1 MDIEHLTY
9 LLEMDRCR
17 SLTHASECL
26 YLSVQQLSRSLRAI
40 EEEYQ
45 IKIFERTNLGLKP
58 TAQGEQFIQET
69 KKMLKQ
75 NENLHKMGYVNESD
89 DLLSGTLSIYCSP
102 NVWNKDKSWIG
113 QFVSRY
119 PHIRIDHSIQSATN
133 ILKKI
138 RETPNAVGMYVY
150 WRKDDLQEDMQALRD
165 ECDVYQLSEMPLAV
179 YCSNHHPLA
188 KKNRSVSLK
197 DLADEEIVLY
207 KPYRED
213 EYYLQ
218 KIFLSINK
226 KLPNIKYTVSDKNLI
241 FTLLQETNCIFF
253 ASQIPSNKR
262 EDNLYCV
269 PIKENIKAH
278 HDLLI
283 HKEHRDLPIVQ
294 AFCKVAVEYYDGL
307 L

>member
-26 YLSVQQLSRSLRAI
+26 YLSVQQLSRILRAI
-40 EEEYQ
+40 EETYQ

-58 TAQGEQFIQET
+58 TAQGEQFIQEV

-75 NENLHKMGYVNESD
+75 NERLHKMGYLNDHDEM
-89 DLLSGTLSIYCSP
+89 LSGLLSIYSSP
-102 NVWNKDKSWIG
+102 NVWNKDRSCIG
-113 QFVSRY
+113 KFAGAY
-119 PHIRIDHSIQSATN
+119 PKVRIEHRIQSATN
-133 ILKKI
+133 ILKMIK
-138 RETPNAVGMYVY
+138 ETPNSVGMYVY
-150 WRKDDLQEDMQALRD
+150 WSEDDLQEDMQALRD
-165 ECDVYQLSEMPLAV
+165 ECDIFRLSEIPLAV
-179 YCSNHHPLA
+179 YCSGHHPLSR
-188 KKNRSVSLK
+188 KNRSISLK
-197 DLADEEIVLY
+197 DLADEEMVLY

-218 KIFLSINK
+218 KIFLNINK
-226 KLPNIKYTVSDKNLI
+226 KLPNIKYTISDKSLI
-241 FTLLQETNCIFF
+241 FTLLQETNCIYFGG
-253 ASQIPSNKR
+253 QIPNTKR

-269 PIKENIKAH
+269 PIKENIKVH

-283 HKEHRDLPIVQ
+283 YNNCKDSPIVK